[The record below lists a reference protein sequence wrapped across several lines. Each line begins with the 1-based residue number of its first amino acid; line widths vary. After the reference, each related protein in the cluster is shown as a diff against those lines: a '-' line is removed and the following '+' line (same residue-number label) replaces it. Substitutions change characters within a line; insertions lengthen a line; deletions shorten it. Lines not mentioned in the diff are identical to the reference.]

1 MWLYTFPVFA
11 YLLGSVSSAII
22 IARLMGLKDPREIGS
37 KNPGATN
44 ILRYGGKT
52 AAVLT
57 LVGDALKGAVPVL
70 IAQALTHDVVILALT
85 GLGAFLGHLFPV
97 YFSFRGGKGVATTL
111 GVWLALS
118 PWAGLAMV
126 ATWAAIAFVFRYSS
140 LAALTVSVVAPF
152 YVAWF
157 SPGWPYLLAMIVMS
171 ATLIFRH
178 RANIRSLLAG
188 TETRIGIKN

>member
-22 IARLMGLKDPREIGS
+22 VARLLGLKDPREIGS

-44 ILRYGGKT
+44 MLRYGGKT

-57 LVGDALKGAVPVL
+57 LVGDGLKGAVPVL
-70 IAQALTHDVVILALT
+70 IAQALTHDVVILALI

-97 YFSFRGGKGVATTL
+97 YFGFRGGKGVATTL

-126 ATWAAIAFVFRYSS
+126 VTWAAVAFVFRYSS
-140 LAALTVSVVAPF
+140 LAALTAFVAAPF

-157 SPGWPYLLAMIVMS
+157 SPGRPYLLAMIVMS

>member
-140 LAALTVSVVAPF
+140 LAALTVSVAAPF

-157 SPGWPYLLAMIVMS
+157 SPGWPYILAMIVMS

>member
-157 SPGWPYLLAMIVMS
+157 SPGWPYILAMIVMS

>member
-111 GVWLALS
+111 GVWLALN

-140 LAALTVSVVAPF
+140 LAALTVSVAAPF

>member
-11 YLLGSVSSAII
+11 YLLGSVSSAIV

-157 SPGWPYLLAMIVMS
+157 SPGWPYILAMIVMS